1 MERTLVIIKPDAIR
15 KKVVGKIISIYEDN
29 GLRVQDMYMT
39 FPDREKLEQLYI
51 EHIDREFYHSLMEFM
66 ENGPIIPIVVA
77 GENAVEIVRE
87 INGATDPSKARPCT
101 IRYLFGKNVQ
111 QNAVHASETKDA
123 AKKELNIWFDIDI
136 D

>member
-15 KKVVGKIISIYEDN
+15 NKDIGKIISMYEEN

-39 FPDREKLEQLYI
+39 FPDRDKLEKLYI
-51 EHIDREFYHSLMEFM
+51 EHVDKEFYHSLVEFM

-87 INGATDPSKARPCT
+87 INGATDPSKARPGT
-101 IRYLFGKNVQ
+101 IRYLFGKTIQ
-111 QNAVHASETKDA
+111 QNAVHASESKTA
-123 AKKELNIWFDIDI
+123 AKKELNIWFDIDF